1 MAFKMT
7 ELKVHLQSFLDYRKN
22 LGYARPAT
30 ARSNTIDLKLFV
42 DFMDEQAYDS
52 VSGKAIIAF
61 QNHLAHKRNNT
72 PASINRKIFT
82 LRSFQNYLELIGLE
96 NADQLPFKKVL
107 KIRAPRAYRPHFL
120 TEDEIKILF
129 ETINRNNILG
139 LRDYAVFALMF
150 LLGLRVGEV
159 HRLDLDDINWN
170 QNTIRIT
177 GKGGVERTLTLNNE
191 LQNALENYLAVRHN
205 FFKVQGN
212 KAFFIS
218 KKGNRLAIRTM
229 EDNFK
234 KLLEASGLNKDFKVT
249 PHILRHSCATLLNE
263 NQVKILTIQNILG
276 HSNPNTTIN
285 YYLHTTEQKMRDA
298 LEKLP
303 LTLFLNELI
312 NAGEI
317 ILSFQ
322 SERYRRVG

>member
-1 MAFKMT
+1 MLTPFISEFNDYCKNLNLAQNSIKELVRYINQLNIFLKDYPLKEVKYLTYKHLIYYVIHDAPKATTIKMRIWALKKFFAFLHLQDYIKENIAN
-7 ELKVHLQSFLDYRKN
+7 ELKTPKIPKKETAFLN
-22 LGYARPAT
+22 
-30 ARSNTIDLKLFV
+30 
-42 DFMDEQAYDS
+42 
-52 VSGKAIIAF
+52 
-61 QNHLAHKRNNT
+61 
-72 PASINRKIFT
+72 
-82 LRSFQNYLELIGLE
+82 
-96 NADQLPFKKVL
+96 
-107 KIRAPRAYRPHFL
+107 
-120 TEDEIKILF
+120 
-129 ETINRNNILG
+129 
-139 LRDYAVFALMF
+139 
-150 LLGLRVGEV
+150 
-159 HRLDLDDINWN
+159 
-170 QNTIRIT
+170 
-177 GKGGVERTLTLNNE
+177 NNE
-191 LQNALENYLAVRHN
+191 LKIIIEYLIKNLNKSNGWRDFLIILLMAVCGLRKSSVVAIDKTDFDQQN
-205 FFKVQGN
+205 KCI
-212 KAFFIS
+212 FIS

-249 PHILRHSCATLLNE
+249 PHILRNSCATLLNE

>member
-1 MAFKMT
+1 MLTPFISEFNDYCKNLNLAQNSIKELVRYINQLNIFLKDYPLKEVKYLTYKHLIDYVIHDAPKATTIKMRIWALKKFFAFLHLQDYIKENIAN
-7 ELKVHLQSFLDYRKN
+7 ELKTPKIPKKETAFLN
-22 LGYARPAT
+22 
-30 ARSNTIDLKLFV
+30 
-42 DFMDEQAYDS
+42 
-52 VSGKAIIAF
+52 
-61 QNHLAHKRNNT
+61 
-72 PASINRKIFT
+72 
-82 LRSFQNYLELIGLE
+82 
-96 NADQLPFKKVL
+96 
-107 KIRAPRAYRPHFL
+107 
-120 TEDEIKILF
+120 
-129 ETINRNNILG
+129 
-139 LRDYAVFALMF
+139 
-150 LLGLRVGEV
+150 
-159 HRLDLDDINWN
+159 
-170 QNTIRIT
+170 
-177 GKGGVERTLTLNNE
+177 NNE
-191 LQNALENYLAVRHN
+191 LKIIIEYLIKNLNKSNGWRDFLIILLMAVCGLRKSSVVAIDKTDFDQQN
-205 FFKVQGN
+205 KCI
-212 KAFFIS
+212 FIS

>member
-1 MAFKMT
+1 
-7 ELKVHLQSFLDYRKN
+7 
-22 LGYARPAT
+22 
-30 ARSNTIDLKLFV
+30 
-42 DFMDEQAYDS
+42 
-52 VSGKAIIAF
+52 
-61 QNHLAHKRNNT
+61 
-72 PASINRKIFT
+72 
-82 LRSFQNYLELIGLE
+82 
-96 NADQLPFKKVL
+96 
-107 KIRAPRAYRPHFL
+107 
-120 TEDEIKILF
+120 
-129 ETINRNNILG
+129 
-139 LRDYAVFALMF
+139 
-150 LLGLRVGEV
+150 
-159 HRLDLDDINWN
+159 
-170 QNTIRIT
+170 
-177 GKGGVERTLTLNNE
+177 
-191 LQNALENYLAVRHN
+191 
-205 FFKVQGN
+205 
-212 KAFFIS
+212 
-218 KKGNRLAIRTM
+218 M

>member
-1 MAFKMT
+1 MLTPFISEFNDYCKNLNLAQNSIKELVRYINQLNIFLKDYPLKEVKYLTYKHLINYVIHDAPKATTIKMRIWALKKFFAFLHLQDYIKENIAN
-7 ELKVHLQSFLDYRKN
+7 ELKTPKIPKKETAFLN
-22 LGYARPAT
+22 
-30 ARSNTIDLKLFV
+30 
-42 DFMDEQAYDS
+42 
-52 VSGKAIIAF
+52 
-61 QNHLAHKRNNT
+61 
-72 PASINRKIFT
+72 
-82 LRSFQNYLELIGLE
+82 
-96 NADQLPFKKVL
+96 
-107 KIRAPRAYRPHFL
+107 
-120 TEDEIKILF
+120 
-129 ETINRNNILG
+129 
-139 LRDYAVFALMF
+139 
-150 LLGLRVGEV
+150 
-159 HRLDLDDINWN
+159 
-170 QNTIRIT
+170 
-177 GKGGVERTLTLNNE
+177 NNE
-191 LQNALENYLAVRHN
+191 LKIIIEYLIKNLNKSNGWRDFLIILLMAVCGLRKSSVVAIDKTDFDQQN
-205 FFKVQGN
+205 KCI
-212 KAFFIS
+212 FIS
-218 KKGNRLAIRTM
+218 KKGNRLAILTM